1 MTPAAAPGVAG
12 GVSAGI
18 CRLQGGHVRGV
29 VAEQF
34 LDLVPAPLQAAQRQA
49 EVGDAVPHRVVG
61 IVAADGHQ
69 QAALVGPR
77 PQTAAGQFP
86 LQPRQALLHLDDQ
99 RLASLGEGVD
109 RVRPQ
114 QAARLDG
121 DQVIADP
128 LDLAEQVRGDHDRDA
143 ELLADRRDQLEHG
156 VAAGGVEPIGRLIE
170 QHQPRIADQRLGE
183 LYPLLHA
190 GRVAADLAVPLLVQA
205 DVPQRLGGALPGR
218 GGRQPGHAAHVRDE
232 LGRRDVRRQAVVLG
246 HVADELADPH
256 AVLDAVQAEHLRHAW
271 VGSSRPR
278 RTLMSVDFPA
288 PLAPIS
294 PVTPG
299 AKLTVRPSRAV
310 TSPGYTL
317 DSAAVS
323 MTAATSP
330 SGNEGI
336 MALSLPGARPLSVP
350 LHGEKPAEPGTLRG
364 LRPWDEARP
373 GICGY
378 RRSVVSEGDMSYP
391 RPEPPALP
399 AYPDA
404 GPGRRSRPP
413 RPPLTKRMRR
423 GHWIALDCVAGGLA
437 AVAEMALVGQRPG
450 IVAVPAVL
458 LLGVAVFVPVAL
470 RRLAPVAA
478 FGALIIL
485 AVLLAA
491 EGFAPGVVFLAAAY
505 VLYLVTATSNRQT
518 SGAALG
524 LALVVMVLIMLA
536 DHRVARNSGAAG
548 LLIPAAF
555 ALIVCWIAGYSMR
568 QRRLYAQMLQEQAT
582 SSAVAEERLRIAREL
597 HDVVA
602 HSMSVIAVQ
611 AGYGQYVIDSSPS
624 DARDALGAIQA
635 TSRDAL
641 EEMRRMLG
649 VLRQQ
654 DVTQGPAMAGPA
666 TGQEPAGQAPVDGQA
681 PAGGGTTARQAP
693 LAPAPG
699 LARLDQLIERTR
711 GAAVRVRL
719 EVSGHPRPAPAGVD
733 LSAYRIVQEALTNG
747 MRHAGTGAACVV
759 HVGYTDADLVIR
771 VTDDG
776 GLPVALPSISVAAA
790 GGGHGIIGMRER
802 VFLCSGT
809 FSAGPLPDGGF

>member
-1 MTPAAAPGVAG
+1 
-12 GVSAGI
+12 
-18 CRLQGGHVRGV
+18 
-29 VAEQF
+29 
-34 LDLVPAPLQAAQRQA
+34 
-49 EVGDAVPHRVVG
+49 
-61 IVAADGHQ
+61 
-69 QAALVGPR
+69 
-77 PQTAAGQFP
+77 
-86 LQPRQALLHLDDQ
+86 
-99 RLASLGEGVD
+99 
-109 RVRPQ
+109 
-114 QAARLDG
+114 
-121 DQVIADP
+121 
-128 LDLAEQVRGDHDRDA
+128 
-143 ELLADRRDQLEHG
+143 
-156 VAAGGVEPIGRLIE
+156 
-170 QHQPRIADQRLGE
+170 
-183 LYPLLHA
+183 
-190 GRVAADLAVPLLVQA
+190 
-205 DVPQRLGGALPGR
+205 
-218 GGRQPGHAAHVRDE
+218 
-232 LGRRDVRRQAVVLG
+232 
-246 HVADELADPH
+246 
-256 AVLDAVQAEHLRHAW
+256 
-271 VGSSRPR
+271 
-278 RTLMSVDFPA
+278 
-288 PLAPIS
+288 
-294 PVTPG
+294 
-299 AKLTVRPSRAV
+299 
-310 TSPGYTL
+310 
-317 DSAAVS
+317 
-323 MTAATSP
+323 
-330 SGNEGI
+330 
-336 MALSLPGARPLSVP
+336 
-350 LHGEKPAEPGTLRG
+350 
-364 LRPWDEARP
+364 
-373 GICGY
+373 
-378 RRSVVSEGDMSYP
+378 MSYP

-404 GPGRRSRPP
+404 GPGRPSRPP

-536 DHRVARNSGAAG
+536 DHRVSRNSGAAG

-654 DVTQGPAMAGPA
+654 DAAAAPAPAVTAPPAAPGTAPPAAAGLPAAPAREAAAAGAPGVPGAPGAPAAGRGA
-666 TGQEPAGQAPVDGQA
+666 TGM
-681 PAGGGTTARQAP
+681 TAP

-699 LARLDQLIERTR
+699 LARLGRLIERTN
-711 GAAVRVRL
+711 GAGVQVSLERSGEVRAV
-719 EVSGHPRPAPAGVD
+719 PAGVD
-733 LSAYRIVQEALTNG
+733 LSAYRIIQEALTNVVK
-747 MRHAGTGAACVV
+747 HAGGGARCVV
-759 HVGYTDADLVIR
+759 SLDYGEEALHIR

-776 GLPVALPSISVAAA
+776 GGSLVLSPVSPRTLGVPVA
-790 GGGHGIIGMRER
+790 GTGHGIIGMRER
-802 VFLCSGT
+802 ANLCG
-809 FSAGPLPDGGF
+809 GGFTAGALPGGGFEVDATLPLLGVAAADGAGAGAGAGTGGLP

>member
-1 MTPAAAPGVAG
+1 
-12 GVSAGI
+12 
-18 CRLQGGHVRGV
+18 
-29 VAEQF
+29 
-34 LDLVPAPLQAAQRQA
+34 
-49 EVGDAVPHRVVG
+49 
-61 IVAADGHQ
+61 
-69 QAALVGPR
+69 
-77 PQTAAGQFP
+77 
-86 LQPRQALLHLDDQ
+86 
-99 RLASLGEGVD
+99 
-109 RVRPQ
+109 
-114 QAARLDG
+114 
-121 DQVIADP
+121 
-128 LDLAEQVRGDHDRDA
+128 
-143 ELLADRRDQLEHG
+143 
-156 VAAGGVEPIGRLIE
+156 
-170 QHQPRIADQRLGE
+170 
-183 LYPLLHA
+183 
-190 GRVAADLAVPLLVQA
+190 
-205 DVPQRLGGALPGR
+205 
-218 GGRQPGHAAHVRDE
+218 
-232 LGRRDVRRQAVVLG
+232 
-246 HVADELADPH
+246 
-256 AVLDAVQAEHLRHAW
+256 
-271 VGSSRPR
+271 
-278 RTLMSVDFPA
+278 
-288 PLAPIS
+288 
-294 PVTPG
+294 
-299 AKLTVRPSRAV
+299 
-310 TSPGYTL
+310 
-317 DSAAVS
+317 
-323 MTAATSP
+323 
-330 SGNEGI
+330 
-336 MALSLPGARPLSVP
+336 
-350 LHGEKPAEPGTLRG
+350 
-364 LRPWDEARP
+364 
-373 GICGY
+373 
-378 RRSVVSEGDMSYP
+378 MSYP

-611 AGYGQYVIDSSPS
+611 AGYGQYVIDRSPS

-654 DVTQGPAMAGPA
+654 DAAAAAAPAVTAPPAAPGTAAPAAAGLPAAPAAREAAAAGAPGVPGAPAAGRGA
-666 TGQEPAGQAPVDGQA
+666 TGM
-681 PAGGGTTARQAP
+681 TAP

-699 LARLDQLIERTR
+699 LARLGRLIERTN
-711 GAAVRVRL
+711 GAGVQVSLERSGEVRAV
-719 EVSGHPRPAPAGVD
+719 PAGVD
-733 LSAYRIVQEALTNG
+733 LSAYRIIQEALTNVVK
-747 MRHAGTGAACVV
+747 HAGGGARCVV
-759 HVGYTDADLVIR
+759 SLDYGEEALHIR

-776 GLPVALPSISVAAA
+776 GGSLVLSPASPGALGVPVA
-790 GGGHGIIGMRER
+790 GTGHGIIGMRER
-802 VFLCSGT
+802 ANLCGGGFT
-809 FSAGPLPDGGF
+809 AGALPGGGFEVNATLPLLGAATADSAGAGAGTGGLP

>member
-1 MTPAAAPGVAG
+1 
-12 GVSAGI
+12 
-18 CRLQGGHVRGV
+18 
-29 VAEQF
+29 
-34 LDLVPAPLQAAQRQA
+34 
-49 EVGDAVPHRVVG
+49 
-61 IVAADGHQ
+61 
-69 QAALVGPR
+69 
-77 PQTAAGQFP
+77 
-86 LQPRQALLHLDDQ
+86 
-99 RLASLGEGVD
+99 
-109 RVRPQ
+109 
-114 QAARLDG
+114 
-121 DQVIADP
+121 
-128 LDLAEQVRGDHDRDA
+128 
-143 ELLADRRDQLEHG
+143 
-156 VAAGGVEPIGRLIE
+156 
-170 QHQPRIADQRLGE
+170 
-183 LYPLLHA
+183 
-190 GRVAADLAVPLLVQA
+190 
-205 DVPQRLGGALPGR
+205 
-218 GGRQPGHAAHVRDE
+218 
-232 LGRRDVRRQAVVLG
+232 
-246 HVADELADPH
+246 
-256 AVLDAVQAEHLRHAW
+256 
-271 VGSSRPR
+271 
-278 RTLMSVDFPA
+278 
-288 PLAPIS
+288 
-294 PVTPG
+294 
-299 AKLTVRPSRAV
+299 
-310 TSPGYTL
+310 
-317 DSAAVS
+317 
-323 MTAATSP
+323 
-330 SGNEGI
+330 
-336 MALSLPGARPLSVP
+336 
-350 LHGEKPAEPGTLRG
+350 
-364 LRPWDEARP
+364 
-373 GICGY
+373 
-378 RRSVVSEGDMSYP
+378 VVSEGDTSYP
-391 RPEPPALP
+391 RRESAPLP

-423 GHWIALDCVAGGLA
+423 GHWIALDCVAGALA

-536 DHRVARNSGAAG
+536 DHRVARNNGAAG

-654 DVTQGPAMAGPA
+654 DAAAAPAPAVTTPSAAPGTAARQAAAAGAPGVPGAPAAGRGA
-666 TGQEPAGQAPVDGQA
+666 TGM
-681 PAGGGTTARQAP
+681 TAP

-699 LARLDQLIERTR
+699 LARLGRLIERTN
-711 GAAVRVRL
+711 GAGVQVSLECSGEVRAV
-719 EVSGHPRPAPAGVD
+719 PAGVD
-733 LSAYRIVQEALTNG
+733 LSAYRIIQEALTNVVK
-747 MRHAGTGAACVV
+747 HAGGGARCVV
-759 HVGYTDADLVIR
+759 SLDYGEEALHIR

-776 GLPVALPSISVAAA
+776 GGSLVLSPARPGTLGVPV
-790 GGGHGIIGMRER
+790 GGTGHGIIGMRER
-802 VFLCSGT
+802 ANLCGGDFTAGALSG
-809 FSAGPLPDGGF
+809 GGFEVNATLPLLGAAATSGAGAGTGGLP

>member
-1 MTPAAAPGVAG
+1 MPSLTQ
-12 GVSAGI
+12 S
-18 CRLQGGHVRGV
+18 
-29 VAEQF
+29 
-34 LDLVPAPLQAAQRQA
+34 
-49 EVGDAVPHRVVG
+49 
-61 IVAADGHQ
+61 
-69 QAALVGPR
+69 R
-77 PQTAAGQFP
+77 PSTFAMP
-86 LQPRQALLHLDDQ
+86 
-99 RLASLGEGVD
+99 
-109 RVRPQ
+109 
-114 QAARLDG
+114 
-121 DQVIADP
+121 
-128 LDLAEQVRGDHDRDA
+128 
-143 ELLADRRDQLEHG
+143 
-156 VAAGGVEPIGRLIE
+156 
-170 QHQPRIADQRLGE
+170 
-183 LYPLLHA
+183 
-190 GRVAADLAVPLLVQA
+190 
-205 DVPQRLGGALPGR
+205 
-218 GGRQPGHAAHVRDE
+218 
-232 LGRRDVRRQAVVLG
+232 
-246 HVADELADPH
+246 
-256 AVLDAVQAEHLRHAW
+256 W
-271 VGSSRPR
+271 VGSSRPSR
-278 RTLMSVDFPA
+278 ILMSVDFPA

-364 LRPWDEARP
+364 LRPRDEARP

-391 RPEPPALP
+391 RPEPGTLP

-536 DHRVARNSGAAG
+536 DHRVARNNGAAG

-635 TSRDAL
+635 TSREAL

-654 DVTQGPAMAGPA
+654 DVTP
-666 TGQEPAGQAPVDGQA
+666 A
-681 PAGGGTTARQAP
+681 PARADLADGHAPADSQAP

-699 LARLDQLIERTR
+699 LARLDRLIERTR
-711 GAAVRVRL
+711 GAAVQVRL
-719 EVSGHPRPAPAGVD
+719 EVSGRPRPAGAGVD
-733 LSAYRIVQEALTNG
+733 LSAYRIVQEALTNVV
-747 MRHAGTGAACVV
+747 RHAGTGAACVV

>member
-1 MTPAAAPGVAG
+1 
-12 GVSAGI
+12 
-18 CRLQGGHVRGV
+18 
-29 VAEQF
+29 
-34 LDLVPAPLQAAQRQA
+34 
-49 EVGDAVPHRVVG
+49 
-61 IVAADGHQ
+61 
-69 QAALVGPR
+69 
-77 PQTAAGQFP
+77 
-86 LQPRQALLHLDDQ
+86 
-99 RLASLGEGVD
+99 
-109 RVRPQ
+109 
-114 QAARLDG
+114 
-121 DQVIADP
+121 
-128 LDLAEQVRGDHDRDA
+128 
-143 ELLADRRDQLEHG
+143 
-156 VAAGGVEPIGRLIE
+156 
-170 QHQPRIADQRLGE
+170 
-183 LYPLLHA
+183 
-190 GRVAADLAVPLLVQA
+190 
-205 DVPQRLGGALPGR
+205 
-218 GGRQPGHAAHVRDE
+218 
-232 LGRRDVRRQAVVLG
+232 
-246 HVADELADPH
+246 
-256 AVLDAVQAEHLRHAW
+256 
-271 VGSSRPR
+271 
-278 RTLMSVDFPA
+278 
-288 PLAPIS
+288 
-294 PVTPG
+294 
-299 AKLTVRPSRAV
+299 
-310 TSPGYTL
+310 
-317 DSAAVS
+317 
-323 MTAATSP
+323 
-330 SGNEGI
+330 
-336 MALSLPGARPLSVP
+336 
-350 LHGEKPAEPGTLRG
+350 
-364 LRPWDEARP
+364 
-373 GICGY
+373 
-378 RRSVVSEGDMSYP
+378 VVSEGDTSYP
-391 RPEPPALP
+391 RRESAPLP

-505 VLYLVTATSNRQT
+505 VLYLVTATSNRRT

-524 LALVVMVLIMLA
+524 LALAVMVLIMLA
-536 DHRVARNSGAAG
+536 DHRVSRNSGAAG

-654 DVTQGPAMAGPA
+654 DAAAAPAPAVTAPPAAPGTAPPAAAGLPAAPAREAAAAGAPGVPGAPGAPAAGRGA
-666 TGQEPAGQAPVDGQA
+666 TGM
-681 PAGGGTTARQAP
+681 TAP

-699 LARLDQLIERTR
+699 LGRLGRLIERTN
-711 GAAVRVRL
+711 GAGVQVSLECSGEVRAV
-719 EVSGHPRPAPAGVD
+719 PAGVD
-733 LSAYRIVQEALTNG
+733 LSAYRIIQEALTNVVK
-747 MRHAGTGAACVV
+747 HAGGGARCVV
-759 HVGYTDADLVIR
+759 SLDYGEEALHIR

-776 GLPVALPSISVAAA
+776 GGSLVLSPARPGALGVPV
-790 GGGHGIIGMRER
+790 GGTGHGIIGMRER
-802 VFLCSGT
+802 ANLCGGDFTAGALSG
-809 FSAGPLPDGGF
+809 GGFEVNATLPLLGAAATSGAGAGGGTGGLP

>member
-1 MTPAAAPGVAG
+1 
-12 GVSAGI
+12 
-18 CRLQGGHVRGV
+18 
-29 VAEQF
+29 
-34 LDLVPAPLQAAQRQA
+34 
-49 EVGDAVPHRVVG
+49 
-61 IVAADGHQ
+61 
-69 QAALVGPR
+69 
-77 PQTAAGQFP
+77 
-86 LQPRQALLHLDDQ
+86 
-99 RLASLGEGVD
+99 
-109 RVRPQ
+109 
-114 QAARLDG
+114 
-121 DQVIADP
+121 
-128 LDLAEQVRGDHDRDA
+128 
-143 ELLADRRDQLEHG
+143 
-156 VAAGGVEPIGRLIE
+156 
-170 QHQPRIADQRLGE
+170 
-183 LYPLLHA
+183 
-190 GRVAADLAVPLLVQA
+190 
-205 DVPQRLGGALPGR
+205 
-218 GGRQPGHAAHVRDE
+218 
-232 LGRRDVRRQAVVLG
+232 
-246 HVADELADPH
+246 
-256 AVLDAVQAEHLRHAW
+256 
-271 VGSSRPR
+271 
-278 RTLMSVDFPA
+278 
-288 PLAPIS
+288 
-294 PVTPG
+294 
-299 AKLTVRPSRAV
+299 
-310 TSPGYTL
+310 
-317 DSAAVS
+317 
-323 MTAATSP
+323 
-330 SGNEGI
+330 
-336 MALSLPGARPLSVP
+336 
-350 LHGEKPAEPGTLRG
+350 
-364 LRPWDEARP
+364 
-373 GICGY
+373 
-378 RRSVVSEGDMSYP
+378 VVSEGDTSYP
-391 RPEPPALP
+391 RRESAPLP

-654 DVTQGPAMAGPA
+654 DAVAASAVTAPPAAPGTAAPAAAGLPAAPAAREAAAAGAPGVPGAPAAGRGA
-666 TGQEPAGQAPVDGQA
+666 TGM
-681 PAGGGTTARQAP
+681 TAP

-699 LARLDQLIERTR
+699 LARLGRLIERTN
-711 GAAVRVRL
+711 GAGVQVSLECSGEVRAV
-719 EVSGHPRPAPAGVD
+719 PAGVD
-733 LSAYRIVQEALTNG
+733 LSAYRIIQEALTNVVK
-747 MRHAGTGAACVV
+747 HAGGGARCVV
-759 HVGYTDADLVIR
+759 SLDYGEEALHIR

-776 GLPVALPSISVAAA
+776 GGSLVLSPARPGALGVPV
-790 GGGHGIIGMRER
+790 GGTGHGIIGMRER
-802 VFLCSGT
+802 ANLCGGDFTAGALSG
-809 FSAGPLPDGGF
+809 GGFEVNATLPLLGVAATNGAGAGTGGLP